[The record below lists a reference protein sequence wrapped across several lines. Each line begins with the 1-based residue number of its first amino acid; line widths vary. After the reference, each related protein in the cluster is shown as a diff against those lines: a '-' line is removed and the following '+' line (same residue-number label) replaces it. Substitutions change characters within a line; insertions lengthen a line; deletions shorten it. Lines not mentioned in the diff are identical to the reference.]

1 MSDVDLSLQNLNDTL
16 EQCDYRVKAGAH
28 SASRVWPT
36 GFIPLDEHLSG
47 GFRSGDLILLGGAQG
62 LGKTTMMMQIARNIA
77 RAGRAVVVF
86 SYEHDQQT
94 SLIRL
99 VALEA
104 GLVGGADA
112 PSVQRIRQSFEA
124 TDGMG
129 HGLAERLSDTTGGA
143 EAIEVVR
150 EYAERLVVHRST
162 GSSTGLEAIAEHIQ
176 KVRAD
181 TGQPPLVIVDYLQ
194 KVPVPDERLDDDDRI
209 TRVVEGLKDLALD
222 HDIPIVAIV
231 ASDKEGIGG
240 GKRMRT
246 NHFRGSSALA
256 YEADTVLVLNNKA
269 DIVAR
274 HHLVYNLQNVDEYRN
289 WAVMTIE
296 KNRNGVNG
304 IDMEFRKMFDQSR
317 YDINGKLVAE
327 QLTDERIFTE

>member
-1 MSDVDLSLQNLNDTL
+1 MDLSLQNLNDTL
-16 EQCDYRVKAGAH
+16 EQADYRVKAGAH

-36 GFIPLDEHLSG
+36 GFTPLDEHLSG

-62 LGKTTMMMQIARNIA
+62 LGKTTLMMQIARNIA
-77 RAGRAVVVF
+77 RAGRAVLVF
-86 SYEHDQQT
+86 SYEHDQQA

-104 GLVGGADA
+104 GMVGGAEA

-129 HGLAERLSDTTGGA
+129 HGLAERLSDTDGGA
-143 EAIEVVR
+143 EAIEIVR

-162 GSSTGLEAIAEHIQ
+162 GSSTGLEVINETIQ

-181 TGQPPLVIVDYLQ
+181 TGQPPMVVVDYLQ
-194 KVPVPDERLDDDDRI
+194 KVPTPGDKLDENDRI
-209 TRVVEGLKDLALD
+209 TKVVEGLKDLALD
-222 HDIPIVAIV
+222 HDIPIVAVV

-240 GKRMRT
+240 GKRMRI
-246 NHFRGSSALA
+246 NHFRGTSALG
-256 YEADTVLVLNNKA
+256 YEADTILVLNNKA

-274 HHLVYNLQNVDEYRN
+274 HHLVYNLQNVDEYQR
-289 WAVMTIE
+289 WAVMSIE
-296 KNRNGVNG
+296 KNRNGLAG
-304 IDMEFRKMFDQSR
+304 IDMEFRKMFEQSR
-317 YDINGKLVAE
+317 YDTNGRLTTE
-327 QLTDERIFTE
+327 QLLDERVFTE